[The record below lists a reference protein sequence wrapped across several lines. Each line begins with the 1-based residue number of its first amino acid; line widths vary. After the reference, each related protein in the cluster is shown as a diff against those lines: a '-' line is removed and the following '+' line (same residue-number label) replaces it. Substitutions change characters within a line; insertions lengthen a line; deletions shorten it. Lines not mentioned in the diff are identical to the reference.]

1 MPRHID
7 IEGVQRFNGFVNYLA
22 KFLPKLSEVTEPIR
36 QLTRKDVPWNWS
48 ASQENA
54 FVLMKELV
62 KEAPVL
68 QFFYNH
74 KPLMIQ
80 CDSSEK
86 GLGAALIQD
95 GKPVAFASRALTDTE
110 TRYAQIEKELLVI
123 VFSVEK
129 FDQFT
134 FGRTV
139 HVQSD
144 HKPLESILK
153 KPLHRA
159 PKRLQ
164 SMMLRLQRYD
174 ILVSYVSGKLLYLAD
189 TLSRAFKPSNQPSPQ
204 SDLETVCMIANVPMT
219 ENRISEIQS
228 ASAIDP
234 ELQLLKTVILKGWP
248 TNKVGIPPEVLPYF
262 HNSVRKFISYIIRD
276 EFSVQDGLIFRGE
289 RVVIPVTLRAI
300 LKDKIHSSHLGVE
313 GCLRRAREAI
323 YWPNMNSDLKDY
335 ISKCSICRTT
345 FHSQQKERLKS
356 HDVPDRSW
364 AKVATD
370 LYSFK
375 EKDYLILVD

>member
-1 MPRHID
+1 MPRPID

-22 KFLPKLSEVTEPIR
+22 KCVPKLSEVTEPIR

-62 KEAPVL
+62 IEAPVL
-68 QFFYNH
+68 QFFDNH

-80 CDSSEK
+80 CYASEK
-86 GLGAALIQD
+86 GLGASLLQD
-95 GKPVAFASRALTDTE
+95 GKPVAFASRALT
-110 TRYAQIEKELLVI
+110 RYAQIEKELLAI

-204 SDLETVCMIANVPMT
+204 SDLEIVCMIANVPMT

-228 ASAIDP
+228 VSAIDP

-248 TNKVGIPPEVLPYF
+248 TDKLGIAPEVLPYF
-262 HNSVRKFISYIIRD
+262 PIRD
-276 EFSVQDGLIFRGE
+276 ELSVQDGLIFRSE

-313 GCLRRAREAI
+313 GCLHRAREAI
-323 YWPNMNSDLKDY
+323 YSPNMNSDLKDY
-335 ISKCSICRTT
+335 VLLCYSLLYYVSLLCSRNNYQKRVYRIKQCVT
-345 FHSQQKERLKS
+345 FIQYFLN
-356 HDVPDRSW
+356 
-364 AKVATD
+364 
-370 LYSFK
+370 
-375 EKDYLILVD
+375 

>member
-1 MPRHID
+1 M
-7 IEGVQRFNGFVNYLA
+7 
-22 KFLPKLSEVTEPIR
+22 
-36 QLTRKDVPWNWS
+36 
-48 ASQENA
+48 
-54 FVLMKELV
+54 
-62 KEAPVL
+62 
-68 QFFYNH
+68 
-74 KPLMIQ
+74 
-80 CDSSEK
+80 
-86 GLGAALIQD
+86 
-95 GKPVAFASRALTDTE
+95 
-110 TRYAQIEKELLVI
+110 
-123 VFSVEK
+123 
-129 FDQFT
+129 
-134 FGRTV
+134 

-189 TLSRAFKPSNQPSPQ
+189 TLSRALKPSNQPSPL
-204 SDLETVCMIANVPMT
+204 SDLETVCMIANVSMT

-234 ELQLLKTVILKGWP
+234 ELQLLKTVILKGWH
-248 TNKVGIPPEVLPYF
+248 TDKLGIPPEVLPYF
-262 HNSVRKFISYIIRD
+262 PIRD
-276 EFSVQDGLIFRGE
+276 ELSVQDGLIVRGE

-345 FHSQQKERLKS
+345 CYSQQKESLKS
-356 HDVPDRSW
+356 HDVPDRPW

-370 LYSFK
+370 LFSFK
-375 EKDYLILVD
+375 EKYDLILVDYYSNFWEIDLLPNTESITVVRKLKAHFARYGIPDILMSDNGPQYTAQTFKRFSESYEFQHITSSPGYSQSNGKAESAVKTAKKHY